1 MNQIR
6 ILNRQEIMKCL
17 SLRDVINGVEKAFEW
32 KAKDLTETFAM
43 VFHAFDNGTADIDIK
58 SGHLKPAHMYGM
70 KLVSF
75 FEDNCKHQQ
84 PPLSAVINL
93 FDDETGYPIGVLE
106 GSCITGLRT
115 SAAAAVAAKHLAR
128 KDSQTLLIVGAGHQC
143 MYQAAAML
151 KTMPN
156 LNKVWICDPLDEQH
170 AIAKAE
176 TIAVEMEQ
184 ELRIKLSSKIVFA
197 GVTDLQEAVKTS
209 DVIVTITP
217 SRKPLIQRE
226 WVKPGT
232 HFSCIG
238 SDMSGKQ
245 ELDPQILKDA
255 RVFTD
260 DTAQCQNVGEI
271 ELAWKQGIIDGVEGE
286 LGEVIAEQKT
296 GRIHEED
303 ITVFDSTG
311 IAIQDL
317 IAAQL
322 AFQKAAKKNIGTIA
336 EL

>member
-6 ILNRQEIMKCL
+6 ILNRQEIMECL
-17 SLRDVINGVEKAFEW
+17 SLSDVIEGVEKAFEW
-32 KAKDLTETFAM
+32 KAKDLTDTFPM
-43 VFHAFDNGTADIDIK
+43 VFHAFDNGTADMDIK

-75 FEDNCKHQQ
+75 FEENCKHQQ

-151 KTMPN
+151 KTMPH

-170 AIAKAE
+170 ASVKAE
-176 TIAVEMEQ
+176 TIAAEMER
-184 ELRIKLSSKIVFA
+184 ELHVQLCSGIEFV
-197 GVTDLQEAVKTS
+197 GVTNLQEAVETS

-226 WVKPGT
+226 WVRPGT

-238 SDMSGKQ
+238 SDTVSYTH
-245 ELDPQILKDA
+245 LVSD
-255 RVFTD
+255 
-260 DTAQCQNVGEI
+260 
-271 ELAWKQGIIDGVEGE
+271 GIIDEQALKDIDKDQDWLVNILANEGVDDYRDVFLCLYQKDGMFVIRKETNSRNE
-286 LGEVIAEQKT
+286 LL
-296 GRIHEED
+296 
-303 ITVFDSTG
+303 S
-311 IAIQDL
+311 
-317 IAAQL
+317 
-322 AFQKAAKKNIGTIA
+322 N
-336 EL
+336 